1 MDRDYPWRHSHCLL
15 DGFQGQERHHHRYRD
30 RVRHILAVSKTS
42 FDCMSNVLT
51 LASRNT
57 TFTYFPYTPDG
68 EERFQFFR
76 QVVAFHPIEKVLNVQ
91 EWNLS
96 GTIGAKFIL
105 ALMTFLYVDIIDCT
119 ATLYSMAKF
128 CGVVEED
135 GDFPRSTVAYCTDA
149 ACISIGSL
157 FGCSPV
163 TAFIESG
170 AGIAE
175 GGRTGLT
182 AISTGFCFLL
192 SLFFAP
198 ILASVPPW
206 ATGGTLVLVSV
217 GSTLSIFWVIPTL
230 T

>member
-1 MDRDYPWRHSHCLL
+1 M
-15 DGFQGQERHHHRYRD
+15 
-30 RVRHILAVSKTS
+30 
-42 FDCMSNVLT
+42 
-51 LASRNT
+51 ASRNT
-57 TFTYFPYTPDG
+57 TFSYFPYTAAGDA
-68 EERFQFFR
+68 RFDFFK
-76 QVVAFHPIEKVLNVQ
+76 QVVAFHPIQSVLAAQ
-91 EWNLS
+91 QWDIS
-96 GTIGAKFIL
+96 GASASQFAL
-105 ALMTFLYVDIIDCT
+105 ALVTFLYVDIIDCT

-182 AISTGFCFLL
+182 AITTGVCFLIC
-192 SLFFAP
+192 LFFSP
-198 ILASVPPW
+198 ILASIPPW
-206 ATGGTLVLVSV
+206 ATGCTLVLVS
-217 GSTLSIFWVIPTL
+217 STGKSLPVEPGPC
-230 T
+230 

>member
-1 MDRDYPWRHSHCLL
+1 MSTLL
-15 DGFQGQERHHHRYRD
+15 
-30 RVRHILAVSKTS
+30 TP
-42 FDCMSNVLT
+42 T
-51 LASRNT
+51 SRNT

-91 EWNLS
+91 EWDLS

-206 ATGGTLVLVSV
+206 ATGGTLVLVSA
-217 GSTLSIFWVIPTL
+217 GSPLSISWLISLL